1 MTMTKDVGDKKVEIV
16 FEARQPLPDDTPEQE
31 EGQ

>member
-16 FEARQPLPDDTPEQE
+16 FEARQPLPDDTPE
-31 EGQ
+31 